1 MRLRDIIEK
10 TAGRWEEQLELLF
23 EFRDEVSEGHQQAAQ
38 DLGLSEVEFAFYGIL
53 MTEVTNVSDGDV
65 VDASIHES
73 IKDTTQELVK
83 TLEEATQ
90 IVDFFNKQDEIKRM
104 KKIIKR
110 IVLEQPFGDKDL
122 VNILQERFMELAK
135 TKFG

>member
-73 IKDTTQELVK
+73 IKDTTKELVK

-110 IVLEQPFGDKDL
+110 IVLDQPFGDKAL